1 VQIHRTPK
9 KKTMSKAAQ
18 IRYRAIDR
26 AMRRKPDGLS
36 WQQLARACHEMY
48 SNCGL
53 EDQQEPSRRTIL
65 EDIRTLRSG
74 ALGQPAPIEYRK
86 GSGYSYTDSGYA
98 FQEEPLGPEDLAI
111 LLSLVDWAEQLTYG
125 QLPAGF
131 SDTIHRLAD
140 HLRTG
145 VSTHLPSIQLDR
157 PGGLD
162 GRENMPP
169 LHQAVLSRKV
179 VRIVYQEY
187 LAQPREITLSPYLL
201 KEYNRR
207 WFVLAYD
214 HEARQL
220 WTFPLDRITNV
231 TELSLTPFYDAH
243 HLQPLRW
250 LDPIV
255 GVIRPPKEE
264 PVTITLRTTPL
275 QACYLR
281 TKPLH
286 RTQTEVS
293 SINALR
299 PEFTLTLIPN
309 PELEMQLLSF
319 GDAVE
324 VIEPVS
330 LRERM
335 AARIKKAMTLYV

>member
-1 VQIHRTPK
+1 
-9 KKTMSKAAQ
+9 MSKAAQ
-18 IRYRAIDR
+18 IRYQAIDR
-26 AMRRKPDGLS
+26 ALRRNPDGIP
-36 WQQLARACHEMY
+36 WQQLAQACYEMY
-48 SNCGL
+48 HECGL
-53 EDQQEPSRRTIL
+53 EDRQTPSRRTIL

-74 ALGQPAPIEYRK
+74 ILGRPAPIEYRK
-86 GSGYSYTDSGYA
+86 GRGYSYGESGFA
-98 FQEEPLGPEDLAI
+98 FHEEPLGPEDLET
-111 LLSLVDWAEQLTYG
+111 LLSLVDWADQLTYG
-125 QLPAGF
+125 QLPVGF
-131 SDTIHRLAD
+131 SDAIHRLAN
-140 HLRTG
+140 HLRTS
-145 VSTHLPSIQLDR
+145 VRTQDPSIQLDR

-169 LHQAVLSRKV
+169 LHKAILSRNA
-179 VRIVYQEY
+179 VRINYQEY
-187 LAQPREITLSPYLL
+187 LAEPREITLSPYLL

-207 WFVLAYD
+207 WFVVVYD
-214 HEARQL
+214 HEARRL

-231 TELSLTPFYDAH
+231 TELSLTPFYDAS

-264 PVTITLRTTPL
+264 PVTIRLRTTPL

-286 RTQTEVS
+286 RTQTEVPS
-293 SINALR
+293 TNSLR
-299 PEFTLTLIPN
+299 SEFTLTLIPN

-330 LRERM
+330 LREQV
-335 AARIKKAMTLYV
+335 AARIKKAMTLYE

>member
-1 VQIHRTPK
+1 
-9 KKTMSKAAQ
+9 MSKAAQ

-26 AMRRKPDGLS
+26 ALRRNPDGLP
-36 WQQLARACHEMY
+36 WQQLARECYEIYHQ
-48 SNCGL
+48 CGL
-53 EDQQEPSRRTIL
+53 EDRQLPSRRTIM

-74 ALGQPAPIEYRK
+74 ALGQPAPIEYHK
-86 GSGYSYTDSGYA
+86 GRGYSYSNSRYA
-98 FQEEPLGPEDLAI
+98 FQEEPLGPKDLTT

-125 QLPAGF
+125 QLPVGF
-131 SDTIHRLAD
+131 SDTIHRLAN
-140 HLRTG
+140 HLRTS
-145 VSTHLPSIQLDR
+145 VSDQHPSIQLDR

-169 LHQAVLSRKV
+169 LHHAILLRKA
-179 VRIVYQEY
+179 VRINYQEY
-187 LAQPREITLSPYLL
+187 LTEPQEKTLSPYLL

-207 WFVLAYD
+207 WFVVAYH

-220 WTFPLDRITNV
+220 WTFPLDRIIDV
-231 TELSLTPFYDAH
+231 IELSLTPFYNAP

-250 LDPIV
+250 LDPII
-255 GVIRPPKEE
+255 GVIRPPKEK
-264 PVTITLRTTPL
+264 PVTIKLRTTPL

-286 RTQTEVS
+286 RSQIEVS
-293 SINALR
+293 SIDALR
-299 PEFTLTLIPN
+299 AEFTLTLIPN

-324 VIEPVS
+324 VVEPVS

-335 AARIKKAMTLYV
+335 AARIKKTMALYE